1 MHLGGTTNTPWKCD
15 DRAMIDLHTHTTCS
29 DGTDTPFAL
38 VKKALAAGITTLAIT
53 DHDSTAGWSEA
64 ISALQ
69 PQIELVLGAEIS
81 CLTSDGISV
90 HMLGLLFDGDN
101 DEMQQMLADSRD
113 TRLPRMRKMVEL
125 LSADGINISLDDV
138 YRATPEGATVGR
150 PHLADALV
158 ANGVVAS
165 RDEAFLNL
173 LNNESKYYVTHA
185 APTPEDAIRIIRKAG
200 GVAVI
205 AHPFASRR
213 GQVIT
218 ADTFTDLVD
227 AGLNGIEVHHR
238 DQNAQEQETLQAIA
252 RELNLVITG
261 SSDYHGT
268 GKLNGL
274 AENTTHQAQ
283 WEQLEAQANARR
295 VVKK

>member
-1 MHLGGTTNTPWKCD
+1 
-15 DRAMIDLHTHTTCS
+15 MIDLHTHTTCS

-38 VKKALAAGITTLAIT
+38 VKKALAAGVTTLAIT
-53 DHDSTAGWSEA
+53 DHDSTTGWNEA

-81 CLTSDGISV
+81 CLTLDGISV
-90 HMLGLLFDGDN
+90 HMLGLLFDGEDRAL
-101 DEMQQMLADSRD
+101 QQLLADSRD
-113 TRLPRMRKMVEL
+113 TRIPRMRKMVEL
-125 LSADGINISLDDV
+125 LQADGVQISLDDV
-138 YRATPEGATVGR
+138 YKAMPDGATVGR

-165 RDEAFLNL
+165 RDEAFLDL
-173 LNNESKYYVTHA
+173 LNNGSKYYVTHA
-185 APTPEDAIRIIRKAG
+185 APTPVDAIRAIRSAG

-213 GQVIT
+213 GQVLD
-218 ADTFTDLVD
+218 ASSFADLVS

-238 DQNAQEQETLQAIA
+238 DQNAEEQASLSAIA
-252 RELNLVITG
+252 RELNLVTTG

-274 AENTTHQAQ
+274 AENVTDKTQ
-283 WEQLEAQANARR
+283 WLRLESEANQRR
-295 VVKK
+295 VVTK

>member
-1 MHLGGTTNTPWKCD
+1 MYLGGTPNASWKCD

-90 HMLGLLFDGDN
+90 HMLGLLFDGEN
-101 DEMQQMLADSRD
+101 AEMQQMLADSRD
-113 TRLPRMRKMVEL
+113 TRLPRMRKMVDL

-138 YRATPEGATVGR
+138 YRATPEGATIGR

-165 RDEAFLNL
+165 RDEAFLDL

-185 APTPEDAIRIIRKAG
+185 APTPEDAIRVIRKAG

-218 ADTFTDLVD
+218 ADTFADLVA

-238 DQNAQEQETLQAIA
+238 DQNAQEQATLQAIA

>member
-1 MHLGGTTNTPWKCD
+1 
-15 DRAMIDLHTHTTCS
+15 MIDLHTHTTCS

-53 DHDSTAGWSEA
+53 DHDTTAGWAEA
-64 ISALQ
+64 VTAIQ

-81 CLTSDGISV
+81 CLTTDGISV
-90 HMLGLLFDGDN
+90 HMLGLLFNGDN
-101 DEMQQMLADSRD
+101 PEMQQMLADSRD
-113 TRLPRMRKMVEL
+113 TRIPRMRKMVEL
-125 LSADGINISLDDV
+125 LRADGINISLDDV

-165 RDEAFLNL
+165 RDDAFAEL
-173 LNNESKYYVTHA
+173 LHNDSPYYVTHA
-185 APTPEDAIRIIRKAG
+185 APTPIEAIRTIRNSG

-213 GQVIT
+213 GQILT
-218 ADTFTDLVD
+218 ASSFSDLVA

-238 DQNAQEQETLQAIA
+238 DHNVQEQETLTGIA
-252 RELNLVITG
+252 ADLNLVVTG

-283 WEQLEAQANARR
+283 WEQLESLADARR

>member
-1 MHLGGTTNTPWKCD
+1 
-15 DRAMIDLHTHTTCS
+15 MIDLHTHTTCS
-29 DGTDTPFAL
+29 DGTDAPFAL
-38 VKKALAAGITTLAIT
+38 VKKALAAGVTTLAIT

-64 ISALQ
+64 VTAIQ
-69 PQIELVLGAEIS
+69 PQIELVLGAEVS
-81 CLTSDGISV
+81 CLTPDGISV
-90 HMLGLLFDGDN
+90 HMLGLLFDGEN
-101 DEMQQMLADSRD
+101 QEIQQMLADSRD

-165 RDEAFLNL
+165 RDEAFLDL
-173 LNNESKYYVTHA
+173 LNNDSKYYVTHA
-185 APTPEDAIRIIRKAG
+185 APTPEDAIRGIRKAG

-213 GQVIT
+213 GQIIT
-218 ADTFTDLVD
+218 SETFKELVA

-238 DQNAQEQETLQAIA
+238 DQNAQEQETLTSIA
-252 RELNLVITG
+252 KELNLVVTG

-274 AENTTHQAQ
+274 AENTTHRAQ
-283 WEQLEAQANARR
+283 WEQLESLADARR
-295 VVKK
+295 VVRK

>member
-1 MHLGGTTNTPWKCD
+1 
-15 DRAMIDLHTHTTCS
+15 MIDLHTHTTCS

-38 VKKALAAGITTLAIT
+38 VKKALSAGITTLAIT
-53 DHDSTAGWSEA
+53 DHDSTAGWTEA
-64 ISALQ
+64 ISAIQ

-81 CLTSDGISV
+81 CLTTDGISV
-90 HMLGLLFDGDN
+90 HMLGLLFDGENTD
-101 DEMQQMLADSRD
+101 MQKMLAESRD
-113 TRLPRMRKMVEL
+113 TRLPRMGKMVEL

-165 RDEAFLNL
+165 RDEAFLDL
-173 LNNESKYYVTHA
+173 LNNDSKYYVTHA
-185 APTPEDAIRIIRKAG
+185 APTPVDAIRTIRIAG

-213 GQVIT
+213 GPIIT
-218 ADTFTDLVD
+218 ASTFSDLVT

-238 DQNAQEQETLQAIA
+238 DQNVEEQATLTSIA
-252 RELNLVITG
+252 RELNVVITG

-274 AENTTHQAQ
+274 AENTTDKAQ
-283 WEQLEAQANARR
+283 WEQLESQADARR
-295 VVKK
+295 VVRA

>member
-1 MHLGGTTNTPWKCD
+1 
-15 DRAMIDLHTHTTCS
+15 MIDLHTHTTCS

-38 VKKALAAGITTLAIT
+38 VKKALSAGITTLAIT
-53 DHDSTAGWSEA
+53 DHDTTSGWQEA
-64 ISALQ
+64 ISAIQ
-69 PQIELVLGAEIS
+69 PQIQLVLGAEIS

-90 HMLGLLFDGDN
+90 HMLGLLFDGAN
-101 DEMQQMLADSRD
+101 AEIQQMLADSRD
-113 TRLPRMRKMVEL
+113 TRIPRMKKMIEL
-125 LSADGINISLDDV
+125 MSSDGIDITLDDV

-158 ANGVVAS
+158 AKGIVS
-165 RDEAFLNL
+165 HRDEAFNNL
-173 LNNESKYYVTHA
+173 LNNESKYYVTHM
-185 APTPEDAIRIIRKAG
+185 APTPVEAIKTIRNAG

-213 GQVIT
+213 GQTIN
-218 ADTFTDLVD
+218 AETFSDLVG
-227 AGLNGIEVHHR
+227 AGLNGIEVQHR
-238 DQNAQEQETLQAIA
+238 DQSVEEQATLTTIA

-261 SSDYHGT
+261 ASDYHGT

-283 WEQLEAQANARR
+283 WELLESMADARR
-295 VVKK
+295 VVKI